1 MSTTFEIINGVNC
14 CLCPECRGD
23 GENME
28 AHQRPWGYSEVMVE
42 CKFCEGIGYFEEDEY
57 LMMKLEGKV

>member
-1 MSTTFEIINGVNC
+1 MCQQTINNA
-14 CLCPECRGD
+14 LTIDCPECRGI
-23 GENME
+23 GKLLE

-42 CKFCEGIGYFEEDEY
+42 CEFCEGLGAFAEDNY